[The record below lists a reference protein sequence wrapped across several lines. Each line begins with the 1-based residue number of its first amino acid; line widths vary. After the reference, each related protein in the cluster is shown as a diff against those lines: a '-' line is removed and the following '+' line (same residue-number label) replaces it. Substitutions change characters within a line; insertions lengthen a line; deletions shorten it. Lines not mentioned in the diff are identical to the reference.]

1 MYSAHHSYD
10 ITLNPIW
17 SFQSAVA
24 SFGSQSP
31 GNFYGTRAYGVVKIV
46 FKRQAAGM
54 TLRLALPIFLLV
66 FLAALSFWAAPSD
79 RVDSTVTM
87 LIAIS
92 ALYVIVIQNIPMIG
106 EIIIL
111 HMRL

>member
-1 MYSAHHSYD
+1 MYSAYDTYD

-17 SFQSAVA
+17 TFQSALA
-24 SFGSQSP
+24 SFGSQIP
-31 GNFYGTRAYGVVKIV
+31 GNFYGTRAYGVVSIL
-46 FKRQAAGM
+46 FKRQASGM

-92 ALYVIVIQNIPMIG
+92 ALYVMVIQNIPMIG
-106 EIIIL
+106 KSWL
-111 HMRL
+111 DD